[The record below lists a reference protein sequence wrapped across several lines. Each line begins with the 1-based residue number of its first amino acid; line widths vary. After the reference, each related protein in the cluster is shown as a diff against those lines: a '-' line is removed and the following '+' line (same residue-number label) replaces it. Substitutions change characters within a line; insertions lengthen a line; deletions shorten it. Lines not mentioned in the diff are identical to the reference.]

1 MNNLTSLV
9 HLLHHLNRRLLASH
23 LPSRA
28 LWGLNSVGETV
39 MVMVVRLRNITVNTH
54 LLLDL

>member
-9 HLLHHLNRRLLASH
+9 HLLHHLHRRLLASH

-28 LWGLNSVGETV
+28 LWGLNSGGETV
-39 MVMVVRLRNITVNTH
+39 MVMVRLRNTTVNTH